1 MTSAEKPLRGGSAD
15 SIVGGLVAFAVG
27 AGLGAYAVPYFA
39 YETGSIDGP
48 GGSVGL
54 LIVSALLCLGG
65 LIFMVMGIHR
75 LITLVEAG
83 VAANVRA
90 AKFLEVAEYRARGA
104 NRDDA

>member
-1 MTSAEKPLRGGSAD
+1 MEEPLRRGSAD
-15 SIVGGLVAFAVG
+15 FIVGGLVALAVG

-39 YETGSIDGP
+39 YETGLIDGP

-65 LIFMVMGIHR
+65 LIFMVMGVHR

-83 VAANVRA
+83 AAANVRA
-90 AKFLEVAEYRARGA
+90 AKFLEVAEFRARGA
-104 NRDDA
+104 ERDDA